1 MASSQSFQAVLFD
14 MDGVVVDNAALHR
27 EVWAKFARSHGL
39 APTEA
44 EIRATDGRRAVDV
57 VKQLFKDGLEEAEV
71 LARAAEREIRYRQSL
86 ERGDVKAVPGIGP
99 FLDALGEARIP
110 RVLATSATLENVDLV
125 LERLDLANRFDAVVS
140 AEDVR
145 LGKPNPEVYLTAAR
159 RAEADPACCL
169 VIEDALPGV
178 QAAKAAG
185 SFCLGLSTSQSDEA
199 LRDAGAD
206 WVAPNFLALPE
217 PLRERLPLPRPGE

>member
-1 MASSQSFQAVLFD
+1 MNPSQLFQAVLFD

-27 EVWAKFARSHGL
+27 EVWADFARSHGL

-57 VKQLFKDGLEEAEV
+57 VRLLFKEELEDDQV

-86 ERGDVKAVPGIGP
+86 ERGHVQAVPGIEP
-99 FLDALGEARIP
+99 FLEALGEARIP

-125 LERLDLANRFDAVVS
+125 LRRLALANLFDAVIS

-145 LGKPNPEVYLTAAR
+145 NGKPNPEVYLTAAS
-159 RAEADPACCL
+159 RAHADPARCL

-185 SFCLGLSTSQSDEA
+185 ATCLGLSTSQSEEA
-199 LRDAGAD
+199 LYGAGAD
-206 WVAPNFLALPE
+206 WVAPHFLALPE
-217 PLRERLPLPRPGE
+217 PLRARLSLLGPEG